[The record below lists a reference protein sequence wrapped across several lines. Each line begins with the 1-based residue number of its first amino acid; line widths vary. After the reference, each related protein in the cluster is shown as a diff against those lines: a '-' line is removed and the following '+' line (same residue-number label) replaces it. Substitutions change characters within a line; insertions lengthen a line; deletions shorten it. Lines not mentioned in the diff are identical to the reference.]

1 MKYKVNLILE
11 ELDEKMSFFRGKEK
25 FVDISFDIQ
34 LEYMY
39 EYVKFLNIV
48 GRPIIVQTAE
58 EFWNILEQHEEKKD
72 YKIQYI
78 YLQLLRAFRELADWK
93 KYDLCRAKILEST
106 LKYEEKQ
113 FLYANNWR
121 MKMYR
126 FDDAN
131 LIELLNKWD
140 LTQGDWYW
148 LMIKSCMYAMAGETV
163 KGEQILREILP
174 KIRQQL
180 VKNNKDEYLCSMEEC
195 IVSLLN
201 FIRQGNWRANLD
213 AESENC
219 IQTEDVRWWE
229 ENVLCLFK

>member
-1 MKYKVNLILE
+1 
-11 ELDEKMSFFRGKEK
+11 
-25 FVDISFDIQ
+25 
-34 LEYMY
+34 
-39 EYVKFLNIV
+39 
-48 GRPIIVQTAE
+48 
-58 EFWNILEQHEEKKD
+58 
-72 YKIQYI
+72 
-78 YLQLLRAFRELADWK
+78 
-93 KYDLCRAKILEST
+93 
-106 LKYEEKQ
+106 
-113 FLYANNWR
+113 

-201 FIRQGNWRANLD
+201 FIRQGNWRANRK
-213 AESENC
+213 
-219 IQTEDVRWWE
+219 IV
-229 ENVLCLFK
+229 FKLRM

>member
-1 MKYKVNLILE
+1 M
-11 ELDEKMSFFRGKEK
+11 
-25 FVDISFDIQ
+25 
-34 LEYMY
+34 
-39 EYVKFLNIV
+39 
-48 GRPIIVQTAE
+48 
-58 EFWNILEQHEEKKD
+58 EQHEEKKD

-148 LMIKSCMYAMAGETV
+148 LMIKSCMYAMAG
-163 KGEQILREILP
+163 
-174 KIRQQL
+174 
-180 VKNNKDEYLCSMEEC
+180 
-195 IVSLLN
+195 
-201 FIRQGNWRANLD
+201 
-213 AESENC
+213 
-219 IQTEDVRWWE
+219 
-229 ENVLCLFK
+229 